1 MASLSCW
8 RSSKSLITVGSAHSM
23 NMCASTLELFV
34 ALWSWHLPIHANEGR
49 PFGRGR
55 SSIRSRLSLWSVC
68 LVVVGWLA
76 MTCKTVCYFS
86 CNLSQTKK
94 GELNVSRSRLPVL
107 LATRLPKTACVT
119 STWGLGGKDVGGA
132 SSSLQPAPLH
142 RYESDMLTERRKKRE
157 DAKKLGR
164 RSREGK

>member
-1 MASLSCW
+1 MSRQTHHLAQILRAIKHHDWEWLGSLHCA
-8 RSSKSLITVGSAHSM
+8 AHSM

-34 ALWSWHLPIHANEGR
+34 ALWSWNLPFRANEGR

-76 MTCKTVCYFS
+76 MTCKTVCFFS

-94 GELNVSRSRLPVL
+94 GELNVSRSRSRLPVL
-107 LATRLPKTACVT
+107 LPTGHKTPQNCA
-119 STWGLGGKDVGGA
+119 
-132 SSSLQPAPLH
+132 
-142 RYESDMLTERRKKRE
+142 RYIDMEF
-157 DAKKLGR
+157 GR
-164 RSREGK
+164 